1 MAKSVSPT
9 FEVVEHQPWRRP
21 MVIIV
26 TVVISACCF
35 FAGFI
40 FGQNKMTNDSAIHE
54 LASQELGAAKS
65 RLVKLEAE
73 LVDAQ
78 LSSNVQRNAS
88 NSLRQDLTDAHNDRA
103 RLREEVTFYKGLMSP
118 SSMADGLQVAELEL
132 LPADGERQFR
142 YQLLLTQIA
151 LRRSFIAGDVRVDVI
166 GRFADAKGDDQA
178 VLSLTE
184 LAELKT
190 YPLKFRFRYFQDL
203 AGQIALPEGFEP
215 QHLLVTAN
223 ESGKAP
229 LQVSFEWSVQNE
241 QA

>member
-1 MAKSVSPT
+1 MAKSASPQ

-21 MVIIV
+21 MVIV
-26 TVVISACCF
+26 GTVIIGACCL

-40 FGQNKMTNDSAIHE
+40 FGQNKVTYSSENHE
-54 LASQELGAAKS
+54 LAAQKLSAANS
-65 RLVKLEAE
+65 RLGRLEAE
-73 LVDAQ
+73 LVDAE
-78 LSSNVQRNAS
+78 LSSDVQRAAS
-88 NSLRQDLTDAHNDRA
+88 NSLRQDLTAAHNVTA

-118 SSMADGLQVAELEL
+118 SSIADGLQVAELEL
-132 LPADGERQFR
+132 LAADGEREFR

-151 LRRSFIAGDVRVDVI
+151 LRRSYIAGDVRVDVI
-166 GRFADAKGDDQA
+166 GRYADAKSDDQA

-184 LAELKT
+184 LAEVKN

-203 AGQIALPEGFEP
+203 TGQIALPEGFKP
-215 QHLLVTAN
+215 QRLLVTAN

-241 QA
+241 PV